1 MAKKGWVKH
10 NDDVFKKGLAEYR
23 ISLEKRLTNVFYA
36 LAESVKMYIED
47 SGNLPFFTG
56 NLADG
61 TGVGV
66 YQNGVLKAFAPMQK
80 ASMPQMY
87 RNQFVWGTPL
97 LQRALGEGTN
107 RFSKGIWVVLYSSVP
122 YAVKVDSQGTKN
134 HAGGYFSEG
143 LVEYMLNQFKL
154 TFAREFPNIK
164 LTV

>member
-61 TGVGV
+61 TET
-66 YQNGVLKAFAPMQK
+66 NSCGVLHFCK
-80 ASMPQMY
+80 
-87 RNQFVWGTPL
+87 
-97 LQRALGEGTN
+97 E
-107 RFSKGIWVVLYSSVP
+107 
-122 YAVKVDSQGTKN
+122 
-134 HAGGYFSEG
+134 H
-143 LVEYMLNQFKL
+143 
-154 TFAREFPNIK
+154 
-164 LTV
+164 